1 MTSEAVGPR
10 RTDPDPSPLTLPLDV
25 PDPERPAPALSGRAP
40 ACPVV
45 LPTGDR
51 AWLVRTHADNRTV
64 MSDPRFSRAAAA
76 AAGAPRA
83 RNIPLDAASI
93 TTMDPPEHTRMRR
106 IVGGAFNPR
115 RLERLREGVRAT
127 ARTLVDDVAARVMT
141 GEPADLVAGL
151 ARPLALSVIADLLG
165 LPEEDRADFRRWCDA
180 YLRSAPD
187 EAAAAREAAERL
199 DDYFTE
205 LVRARREEPGE
216 DLFGELISARDEDL
230 LDDAELHTFA
240 VTLLVAGYETVA
252 AQLACSLVVL
262 LRQGPPVSR
271 FLDGEGLRP
280 GVLEELLRFTPVAV
294 TGGTIRVATADVEL
308 SGVRIRRGEAV
319 LPALGAA
326 NRDPAVFPE
335 PDRFD
340 PERRERPG
348 AAPHLAFGYGPH
360 RCLGAHLAR
369 VELATALE
377 ELLTRLPGL
386 RPATPLDDLR
396 WDLSK
401 PLRCPRTLPVL
412 DGTGAGAPGTPKEKS
427 T

>member
-1 MTSEAVGPR
+1 MVDDDAHEVGSWTTMAGIRKAVEVTGGVLVG
-10 RTDPDPSPLTLPLDV
+10 DDGS
-25 PDPERPAPALSGRAP
+25 ACAARAIEY
-40 ACPVV
+40 
-45 LPTGDR
+45 
-51 AWLVRTHADNRTV
+51 
-64 MSDPRFSRAAAA
+64 AAA
-76 AAGAPRA
+76 
-83 RNIPLDAASI
+83 
-93 TTMDPPEHTRMRR
+93 E
-106 IVGGAFNPR
+106 
-115 RLERLREGVRAT
+115 
-127 ARTLVDDVAARVMT
+127 AAR
-141 GEPADLVAGL
+141 
-151 ARPLALSVIADLLG
+151 
-165 LPEEDRADFRRWCDA
+165 
-180 YLRSAPD
+180 
-187 EAAAAREAAERL
+187 RL
-199 DDYFTE
+199 DDHFAGLVEERIGAPSDDVFGALVQAHTE
-205 LVRARREEPGE
+205 GRL
-216 DLFGELISARDEDL
+216 SA
-230 LDDAELHTFA
+230 AELRSFA
-240 VTLLVAGYETVA
+240 TTLLVAGYETVA